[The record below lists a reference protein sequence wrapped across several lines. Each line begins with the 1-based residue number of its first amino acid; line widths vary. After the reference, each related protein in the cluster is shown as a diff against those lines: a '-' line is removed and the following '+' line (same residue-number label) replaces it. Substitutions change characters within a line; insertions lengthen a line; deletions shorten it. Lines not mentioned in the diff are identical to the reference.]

1 MVMDYAKRIAKES
14 SQVTDAIV
22 LRERLM
28 HYYEF
33 DLGNNLISEEELE
46 ELIKLYL
53 TNDAERIAFL
63 DSYIEYL
70 IEINA

>member
-1 MVMDYAKRIAKES
+1 
-14 SQVTDAIV
+14 
-22 LRERLM
+22 M

-53 TNDAERIAFL
+53 TDDAERIAFL

>member
-1 MVMDYAKRIAKES
+1 MDCAKRLAMETSK
-14 SQVTDAIV
+14 VTDAIV

-33 DLGNNLISEEELE
+33 DLGNNIITEEEVE

-53 TNDAERIAFL
+53 TDDAERIAFL